1 MITQGRAMRRALT
14 RPVALTSLL
23 WLILITV
30 ACAFAGVLAPDNPY
44 TQDIA
49 HTLAGP
55 SSAHLLGTDDLG
67 RDVLS
72 RLLHGG
78 GGLLAIALIPVAVSL
93 AIGVPAGLA
102 AGYIRG
108 SVDTAA
114 SFVVDVMFALPGLV
128 IVLAVAAVTDN
139 NLIVMTLVFGVI
151 TSGGIFR
158 VVRSATAGARE
169 MPYVDAALVARLPRR
184 RILARHILPNL
195 VGPLT
200 VQAFVQYSGTFLFIT
215 GLSFLGLGFSPETPS
230 WGQLTLT
237 ATQNIYTD
245 PWLMVPI
252 GFALISTVL
261 ALNLVG
267 FALLQ
272 GLTGHRPPSLLPLGR
287 AARRNAIPVVPP
299 AAAHAVITARERSA
313 PASGE
318 VALAV
323 EDLQVT
329 FPDADRQVR
338 AVVDGVS
345 LNLRRGEAFGLVG
358 ESGSGK
364 TTTALAILG
373 LVPPPGRITSG
384 RIVFDGE
391 DLLQAGEARLRAVR
405 GPKLG
410 LVSQEPMV
418 SLDPCFTVG
427 SQLRELLRLRQ
438 DLPRHAVKSAAL
450 DLLRDVGLPRP
461 EAVVGRYPHQLSGG
475 IAQRVSIAM
484 ALSREPH
491 ILVADEP
498 TTALDVTVQA
508 DILDQLRRLQRE
520 RSMTLLL
527 VTHDL
532 GIVADLC
539 ERVAVMSNGKIVEVG
554 SAETVLLHP
563 EHPYSQK
570 LIDATPHLDIGDCPP
585 AGNPITADAGPG
597 QGQEGDVAWHRFQ
610 AIDAD
615 PHRAKGGPR

>member
-1 MITQGRAMRRALT
+1 MTGQRGAIRHALA
-14 RPVALTSLL
+14 RPTAWISVL
-23 WLILITV
+23 WLMVITL
-30 ACAFAGVLAPDNPY
+30 ACAFAGTLAPQDPLA
-44 TQDIA
+44 QDISR
-49 HTLAGP
+49 TLAGP
-55 SSAHLLGTDDLG
+55 SRVHWLGTDDLG

-102 AGYIRG
+102 AGYLRG
-108 SVDTAA
+108 RVDTAA
-114 SFVVDVMFALPGLV
+114 SFVVDVMFSLPGLV
-128 IVLAVAAVTDN
+128 VILAVAAVTDN
-139 NLIVMTLVFGVI
+139 NLIVMTLVFGAL
-151 TSGGIFR
+151 TSGGIFL
-158 VVRSATAGARE
+158 VVRSATAATRE
-169 MPYVDAALVARLPRR
+169 LLYVDAALVARLPRR
-184 RILARHILPNL
+184 RILARHVLPNL
-195 VGPLT
+195 LGPLT

-215 GLSFLGLGFSPETPS
+215 ALSFLGLGFSPETPS

-252 GFALISTVL
+252 GFALTSTVL

-287 AARRNAIPVVPP
+287 AARRDALPVVPP
-299 AAAHAVITARERSA
+299 ATGYAVTTAREPSA
-313 PASGE
+313 QASGE
-318 VALAV
+318 VALAA
-323 EDLQVT
+323 EDLRVT
-329 FPDADRQVR
+329 FPGPDRQVR

-345 LNLRRGEAFGLVG
+345 LSLRRGEAFGLVG

-373 LVPPPGRITSG
+373 LVPSPGRITSG
-384 RIVFDGE
+384 RIAFDGE
-391 DLLQAGEARLRAVR
+391 DLLRAGEARLRAVR
-405 GPKLG
+405 GAKIG

-418 SLDPCFTVG
+418 SLDPCCTVG

-438 DLPRHAVKSAAL
+438 DLPRRAVRSAAL

-461 EAVVGRYPHQLSGG
+461 ENVADRYPHQLSGG
-475 IAQRVSIAM
+475 IAQRVSIAI
-484 ALSREPH
+484 ALSRNPRV
-491 ILVADEP
+491 LVADEP

-508 DILDQLRRLQRE
+508 EILDLLRRLRKE
-520 RSMTLLL
+520 RAMTLLL

-539 ERVAVMSNGKIVEVG
+539 DRVAVMSDGKVVETG
-554 SAETVLLHP
+554 TAEAVLLHP
-563 EHPYSQK
+563 QHPYSKK
-570 LIDATPHLDIGDCPP
+570 LVNATPQLLETGYCAAP
-585 AGNPITADAGPG
+585 GPV
-597 QGQEGDVAWHRFQ
+597 EGST
-610 AIDAD
+610 
-615 PHRAKGGPR
+615 K

>member
-1 MITQGRAMRRALT
+1 MTAQGGAMRRALA
-14 RPVALTSLL
+14 RPTAWISML
-23 WLILITV
+23 WLMVITL
-30 ACAFAGVLAPDNPY
+30 ACAFAGVLAPQDPLA
-44 TQDIA
+44 QDIS

-55 SSAHLLGTDDLG
+55 SSDHWLGTDDLG

-93 AIGVPAGLA
+93 AVGVPAGLA

-108 SVDTAA
+108 RVDTAA
-114 SFVVDVMFALPGLV
+114 NFVVDVMFSLPGLV
-128 IVLAVAAVTDN
+128 VVLAIAAVTDN
-139 NLIVMTLVFGVI
+139 NLIVMTLVFGVL

-169 MPYVDAALVARLPRR
+169 MLYVDAALVAGLPRH
-184 RILARHILPNL
+184 RILARHVLPNL
-195 VGPLT
+195 LGPLT

-215 GLSFLGLGFSPETPS
+215 ALSFLGLGFSPETPS

-252 GFALISTVL
+252 GFALTSTVL

-267 FALLQ
+267 FALLH

-287 AARRNAIPVVPP
+287 AARRNATPVVPP
-299 AAAHAVITARERSA
+299 VAPHAVITAREPSA
-313 PASGE
+313 QASGE

-345 LNLRRGEAFGLVG
+345 VSLRRGEAFGLVG
-358 ESGSGK
+358 ESGCGK

-373 LVPPPGRITSG
+373 LVPSPGRITSG
-384 RIVFDGE
+384 RIAYDGE
-391 DLLQAGEARLRAVR
+391 DLLRAGEARLRAVR
-405 GPKLG
+405 GAKIG

-438 DLPRHAVKSAAL
+438 DLPRRAVKSAAL

-461 EAVVGRYPHQLSGG
+461 EAVAGRYPHQLSGG
-475 IAQRVSIAM
+475 IAQRASIAM

-491 ILVADEP
+491 LLVADEP

-508 DILDQLRRLQRE
+508 EILDLLRRLQRE

-539 ERVAVMSNGKIVEVG
+539 ERVAVMSYGKIVEVG

-563 EHPYSQK
+563 QHPYSQR
-570 LIDATPHLDIGDCPP
+570 LIDATPQLDIGDYAP
-585 AGNPITADAGPG
+585 AGSPIAAGARPAHG
-597 QGQEGDVAWHRFQ
+597 TESDV
-610 AIDAD
+610 D
-615 PHRAKGGPR
+615 PCRLKDGSR

>member
-1 MITQGRAMRRALT
+1 MMTQGRAMRRALR
-14 RPVALTSLL
+14 RPAASISLL
-23 WLILITV
+23 WLILVTA
-30 ACAFAGVLAPDNPY
+30 ACALAGALAPYSPM
-44 TQDIA
+44 TQDLA

-55 SSAHLLGTDDLG
+55 SSAHLLGTDELG

-93 AIGVPAGLA
+93 AIGIPAGLA

-108 SVDTAA
+108 GVDTAA

-128 IVLAVAAVTDN
+128 VILGVAAATDN
-139 NLIVMTLVFGVI
+139 NLVVMTLVFGVL
-151 TSGGIFR
+151 TSGAIFR
-158 VVRSATAGARE
+158 VARTATAAARE

-184 RILARHILPNL
+184 RILIRHVLPNL

-237 ATQNIYTD
+237 ATQNVYTS

-272 GLTGHRPPSLLPLGR
+272 ALTGYRPPSLLPLGR
-287 AARRNAIPVVPP
+287 AARRSVVPDLPPRSGP
-299 AAAHAVITARERSA
+299 AGVPAHEPALTER
-313 PASGE
+313 GE
-318 VALAV
+318 VLLSV
-323 EDLQVT
+323 EDLRVT
-329 FPDADRQVR
+329 FPDVDQKVR
-338 AVVDGVS
+338 PVVDGVTFS
-345 LNLRRGEAFGLVG
+345 LRRGEAFGLVG

-364 TTTALAILG
+364 TTTALSVLG
-373 LVPPPGRITSG
+373 LVPPPGRITAG
-384 RIVFDGE
+384 QIMFENE
-391 DLLQAGEARLRAVR
+391 DLLRAGAARMRAVR
-405 GPKLG
+405 GAKLA
-410 LVSQEPMV
+410 LVSQDPMV

-427 SQLRELLRLRQ
+427 SQLRELFRLRQ
-438 DLPRHAVKSAAL
+438 DLPRHVLKSAAL
-450 DLLRDVGLPRP
+450 DLLRDVGLPHP
-461 EAVVGRYPHQLSGG
+461 EAIAGRYPHQLSGG

-484 ALSREPH
+484 ALVRDPD
-491 ILVADEP
+491 ILIADEP
-498 TTALDVTVQA
+498 MTALDVTVQA
-508 DILDQLRRLQRE
+508 EVLDLLRRLQKE

-532 GIVADLC
+532 GVIADLC
-539 ERVAVMSNGKIVEVG
+539 ERVAVMSGGTIVEMG
-554 SAETVLLHP
+554 STQSVLLHP
-563 EHPYSQK
+563 EHPYSKQ
-570 LIDATPHLDIGDCPP
+570 LIDATLQLEMG
-585 AGNPITADAGPG
+585 
-597 QGQEGDVAWHRFQ
+597 
-610 AIDAD
+610 
-615 PHRAKGGPR
+615 